1 MDGSGVGVAA
11 PDPGQSVEAATRAD
25 CQNRLPDVPQDEVKA
40 RVIAARQPKGTSGA
54 EQAPGRHQAAGSHP

>member
-1 MDGSGVGVAA
+1 
-11 PDPGQSVEAATRAD
+11 VEAATRAD